1 VGCAQI
7 QHFEAA
13 LHTISASFEIRFKD
27 FKLASEILEYYTE
40 SVDRL
45 FSVKGTFL
53 GFHFFGVFIG
63 FLLGF
68 HILPNDGQYHNLLT
82 VSTCFSFPTG
92 PIPYT
97 SIEC

>member
-1 VGCAQI
+1 MGCAQI

-13 LHTISASFEIRFKD
+13 LHTISTPCETRFEA
-27 FKLASEILEYYTE
+27 FKLASEILEYYTD

-53 GFHFFGVFIG
+53 GFNFFGVFLG

-68 HILPNDGQYHNLLT
+68 RILPNDEQYHNLPTL
-82 VSTCFSFPTG
+82 STCFRFPTG

-97 SIEC
+97 RIER